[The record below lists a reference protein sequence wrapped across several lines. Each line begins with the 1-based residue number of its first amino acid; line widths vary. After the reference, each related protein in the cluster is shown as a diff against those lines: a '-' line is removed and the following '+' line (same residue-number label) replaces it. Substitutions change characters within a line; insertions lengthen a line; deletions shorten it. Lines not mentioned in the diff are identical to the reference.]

1 MRKTFVFA
9 GLFLH
14 TFVSKHV
21 KQLIF
26 SALIGFFTT
35 LILLQIFPI
44 LKSFVNRKHEKIGVV
59 GTFTDGN
66 LPQSIQ
72 NKISLGLTRIQTDG
86 SATSSASSIWDKEE
100 DGKKYT
106 FYLKNNLYW
115 HDGKKFTANDI
126 NYKIKGAKFEILD
139 DYKLRIILSENYAPL
154 PVFLSQ
160 PLYREN
166 LTGLGFYKVIQL
178 IRNKENNNIIQLTLL
193 PSEKGFPTETYK
205 FYKNKNDVILAF
217 KLGEIDKINDLED
230 IREFDG
236 WPNINISQRTNY
248 NKVVALFYNFTDQ
261 RFKEKE
267 TRQAL
272 AYAIPPFENFEKSVS
287 PISPLSWAYSN
298 KVRLYKYDEAAA
310 QKIISKSS
318 LVNTEIIISAYA
330 HLLPIAQQIADA
342 WNKINLNAKIK
353 VENSIPSD
361 FHVFLYTFNIPT
373 DPDQYFFWQSTQE
386 GTNITKYKSLK
397 IDKLLEDGRKTIDEN
412 QRRKIYADFQLY
424 LVDDAPAIFL
434 YYPKIYNIERK

>member
-1 MRKTFVFA
+1 MRKTVMFA

-14 TFVSKHV
+14 TFVTKHV

-44 LKSFVNRKHEKIGVV
+44 LKSFINRKHERIGIV
-59 GTFTDGN
+59 GTFTTAN
-66 LPQSIQ
+66 LPLFIQ

-86 SATSSASSIWDKEE
+86 SVTDSASFKWDREE

-106 FYLKNNLYW
+106 FHLKNNLFW
-115 HDGKKFTANDI
+115 HDGKKFTAGDI
-126 NYKIKGAKFEILD
+126 NYKIKGAKFEVLD
-139 DYKLRIILSENYAPL
+139 DFKLRITLPESFAPL
-154 PVFLSQ
+154 PISLSQ

-166 LTGLGFYKVIQL
+166 LIGLGLYKVIQL
-178 IRNKENNNIIQLTLL
+178 IKNKENNNVAQLTLL
-193 PSEKGFPTETYK
+193 PLEKGIASETYK
-205 FYKNKNDVILAF
+205 FYKNKNDAILAF
-217 KLGEIDKINDLED
+217 KLGGIDKINDLED
-230 IREFDG
+230 VTEFDG
-236 WPNINISQRTNY
+236 WPNINIIERTNY
-248 NKVVALFYNFTDQ
+248 NKVVALFYNLEDQ

-267 TRQAL
+267 IRQAL
-272 AYAIPPFENFEKSVS
+272 AYAIAPFETFEKSVS

-298 KVRLYKYDEAAA
+298 KVRLYKFDTQAA
-310 QKIISKSS
+310 QKIVSKSS
-318 LVNTEIIISAYA
+318 LIDTEIILSTYA
-330 HLLPIAQQIADA
+330 QLLPIAQQIADA

-353 VENSIPSD
+353 VENTVPTE
-361 FHVFLYTFNIPT
+361 FQVFLYTFNIPT

-386 GTNITKYKSLK
+386 GTNITNYKSLK

-412 QRRKIYADFQLY
+412 QRKKIYADFQFY

-434 YYPKIYNIERK
+434 YYPKIYSVERK